1 VKRYLFAVFALIAWG
16 CGEASGKDSASVR
29 VLEDIAVQYISAFNR
44 GEYEEVVSLMHP
56 EAIKNTSRMFIK
68 EYEKAISEGRG
79 NAFRKDLIID
89 KDVTEIRK
97 MEESEIVVYILNSNR
112 NLANQSNPAASE
124 KMKSVVVKT
133 AGKEKIDDDT
143 YRVKFIMFLP
153 GDSSSAVR
161 NGELIVNRINGVWR
175 VYR

>member
-1 VKRYLFAVFALIAWG
+1 MKRLLFAVFALIAWG
-16 CGEASGKDSASVR
+16 FGQAYAKDPASVGI
-29 VLEDIAVQYISAFNR
+29 LEDIAVQYISAFNR

-79 NAFRKDLIID
+79 AAFRKDLIID
-89 KDVTEIRK
+89 KDITEIRK
-97 MEESEIVVYILNSNR
+97 MEESDIVVYILKSNR
-112 NLANQSNPAASE
+112 NLANRSNRAASE
-124 KMKSVVVKT
+124 RMMSVVVKT
-133 AGKEKIDDDT
+133 AGKERIDEDT

-153 GDSSSAVR
+153 GDSGSAVR
-161 NGELIVNRINGVWR
+161 NGEVILSRINGAWR